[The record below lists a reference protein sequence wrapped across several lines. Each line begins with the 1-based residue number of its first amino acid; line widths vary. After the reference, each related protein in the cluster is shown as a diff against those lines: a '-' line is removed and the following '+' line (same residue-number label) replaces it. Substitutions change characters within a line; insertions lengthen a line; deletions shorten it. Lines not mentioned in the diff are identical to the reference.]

1 MRTEYIEVDRDYIM
15 KHRTKKGSWTRSQIQ
30 ALGIE
35 WPPRNGWIDEIV
47 GVTISPNQ
55 QMQFEAKLSAGRE
68 RQENQ
73 KKMKLNK
80 AIKVCESAGFIVVP
94 KPKTKKLRISG

>member
-1 MRTEYIEVDRDYIM
+1 MRTEYIEVDRAYIM
-15 KHRTKKGSWTRSQIQ
+15 NHRTKKGSWTRSQIQ

-47 GVTISPNQ
+47 GTTISPEQ

-68 RQENQ
+68 RQESQ
-73 KKMKLNK
+73 KKMKLK
-80 AIKVCESAGFIVVP
+80 EAIKRVKGAGYILIKDGRQV
-94 KPKTKKLRISG
+94 